1 MGRRGEGGRRISRRL
16 PPVSPS
22 SGAAESGVEQ
32 LLSSSAAGPGPGA
45 GGRRRGPG
53 RRGLSTALPA
63 TRWFWLR
70 DSRAEAPDSERLS
83 QPPCRAGR
91 WGRRGESAPPDRQP
105 GSAGVR
111 RAPSAPLD
119 GGWLLFLG
127 VSQPRSGQDQHPRC
141 RGWPWPGADP
151 ALRLRTADSGTR
163 LGFSCKRVLS
173 LCRGS
178 FKLSFQTVN

>member
-1 MGRRGEGGRRISRRL
+1 MAR
-16 PPVSPS
+16 
-22 SGAAESGVEQ
+22 AAS
-32 LLSSSAAGPGPGA
+32 LLLGCEARA

-53 RRGLSTALPA
+53 RRGLSTALPV

-70 DSRAEAPDSERLS
+70 GSRAAALDSERLS
-83 QPPCRAGR
+83 QPLCGAGR
-91 WGRRGESAPPDRQP
+91 WGEARGVGSSRPAAGERRCPASSLRLA
-105 GSAGVR
+105 
-111 RAPSAPLD
+111 D

-127 VSQPRSGQDQHPRC
+127 VSQPRSGRGQQPRC
-141 RGWPWPGADP
+141 RGWHWPGAHP

-178 FKLSFQTVN
+178 FKLTFQTVN